1 MNQRFIILTRQSSL
15 NSLGELT
22 DSYVETGK
30 VFGRAK
36 HTVDGTKAVNNR
48 PRPQHKVEIVSRNF
62 PATTGDQIEYA
73 GFRWEV
79 EGVRRKHRSNNVTII
94 ANRLFTAV
102 RDVAYYLQPDGASFY
117 LTPTGDKYQQ
127 P

>member
-1 MNQRFIILTRQSSL
+1 MNQRFSILTRQSSL

-22 DSYVETGK
+22 DSYVQTSQA
-30 VFGRAK
+30 FGRAK
-36 HTVDGTKAVNNR
+36 HTVDGSKMVNNR
-48 PRPQHKVEIVSRNF
+48 PRPQHKVEIVARNF

-73 GFRWEV
+73 GYRWEV
-79 EGVRRKHRSNNVTII
+79 EGVRRRHRSSNITVI
-94 ANRLFTAV
+94 ANRLYAAV
-102 RDVAYYLQPDGASFY
+102 ADIAYYLQPDGSSFY

>member
-1 MNQRFIILTRQSSL
+1 MNQRFTILTRQSSL

-22 DSYVETGK
+22 DSYVATGK

-36 HTVDGTKAVNNR
+36 HTVDGTKTVNNR

-62 PATTGDQIEYA
+62 SATTGDQMEYN
-73 GFRWEV
+73 GYRWEI
-79 EGVRRKHRSNNVTII
+79 EGVRRSRRANNITVI
-94 ANRLFTAV
+94 ANRLHA
-102 RDVAYYLQPDGASFY
+102 AAALYYLQPDGSSYY
-117 LTPTGDKYQQ
+117 LTPAGDKYTQ